1 MEMFPQKFQ
10 KNISDSFEFSQELGI
25 SQDQIVIESI
35 ERTYDSIENGFLKI
49 ARKAKEMGL
58 LKTGSVGTGALSV
71 FVHDNKLFVASNG
84 ESKGFLCS
92 ESEEG
97 AMKCQRI
104 NRKMERKILEKEQS
118 QKVMFEINDSTK
130 KIAGK
135 QDKNKILCL
144 GNIFQSSRAFGD
156 FSLKYPEF
164 YDETCRDYNGPKI
177 THRPEIKV
185 FDLSPNDRFLILG
198 SDGVWEFVKKRDL
211 EKIVKKG
218 VENIYAMAENIFHFA
233 MGRICEKYGFSL
245 FFFFF

>member
-1 MEMFPQKFQ
+1 MEMFPRKFQ

-71 FVHDNKLFVASNG
+71 FVHDNKLFVANNG

-97 AMKCQRI
+97 VIKY
-104 NRKMERKILEKEQS
+104 RKINKKLEKKILGEKPS
-118 QKVMFEINDSTK
+118 QKVMFEINESQK
-130 KIAGK
+130 KIARK
-135 QDKNKILCL
+135 HDKNKILSL
-144 GNIFQSSRAFGD
+144 ENIFQSSRAFGD
-156 FSLKYPEF
+156 FSHKYPEF
-164 YDETCRDYNGPKI
+164 YEETGGDYNGPRI

-185 FDLSPNDRFLILG
+185 FDLSRKDRFLILG
-198 SDGVWEFVKKRDL
+198 SDGVWEFVKKHDL
-211 EKIVKKG
+211 EKIVQG
-218 VENIYAMAENIFHFA
+218 GAENIYAIAENIFRFA
-233 MGRICEKYGFSL
+233 MSKICERNGFSL
-245 FFFFF
+245 FFFC